1 MSLLNQLFN
10 RGVFGSKCK
19 TCLNLAIS
27 RIKLL
32 QNKRDLQL
40 KHMRKEIAQFLQA
53 GQEAIARIRVE
64 HVIREQNIRAAYEI
78 LELFCEFVLVRV
90 PILESQKKP
99 IFGILNARPSAQP
112 LYSPSSC
119 LKNCEPNHMVRG
131 KVLLNKSQYMDQTLA
146 QQISPS
152 HPIWECPAELRE
164 AIASIIFAAP
174 RCSEVPDLLQIKNL
188 FAAKY
193 GKEFNMAATELRP
206 DSGVNRAIIERL
218 SVRAPPAEARLKV
231 LKEIAQ
237 EFSLE
242 WDSSNTEAE
251 LGKKHEDL
259 LGGSKQIMADAILP
273 QAPTKQSS
281 PLSPPS
287 NGAHSTLNTDNKQG
301 SHRLQAPALVSNM
314 PQVNANEIEP
324 SIRNYMAHVQRET
337 TSQSSD
343 VLERAQ
349 AAIASAERATIA
361 ARAAAELVNVQF
373 G

>member
-1 MSLLNQLFN
+1 
-10 RGVFGSKCK
+10 
-19 TCLNLAIS
+19 
-27 RIKLL
+27 
-32 QNKRDLQL
+32 
-40 KHMRKEIAQFLQA
+40 MRKEIAQFLQA

-90 PILESQKKP
+90 PILESQK
-99 IFGILNARPSAQP
+99 
-112 LYSPSSC
+112 
-119 LKNCEPNHMVRG
+119 
-131 KVLLNKSQYMDQTLA
+131 
-146 QQISPS
+146 
-152 HPIWECPAELRE
+152 ECPTELRE

-193 GKEFNMAATELRP
+193 GKEFNMAASELRP

-259 LGGSKQIMADAILP
+259 LGGSKEIMADAILP

-301 SHRLQAPALVSNM
+301 SHRLEAPALVSNM
-314 PQVNANEIEP
+314 PRVNANEIEP
-324 SIRNYMAHVQRET
+324 SIRNYMADVQRET

-343 VLERAQ
+343 VLERARV
-349 AAIASAERATIA
+349 AIASAERATIA

>member
-1 MSLLNQLFN
+1 
-10 RGVFGSKCK
+10 
-19 TCLNLAIS
+19 
-27 RIKLL
+27 
-32 QNKRDLQL
+32 
-40 KHMRKEIAQFLQA
+40 MRKEIAQFLQA

-90 PILESQKKP
+90 PILESQK
-99 IFGILNARPSAQP
+99 
-112 LYSPSSC
+112 
-119 LKNCEPNHMVRG
+119 
-131 KVLLNKSQYMDQTLA
+131 
-146 QQISPS
+146 
-152 HPIWECPAELRE
+152 ECPTELRE

-193 GKEFNMAATELRP
+193 GKEFNMAASELRP

-281 PLSPPS
+281 PLPPPS

-301 SHRLQAPALVSNM
+301 SHRLEAPALVSNM
-314 PQVNANEIEP
+314 PRVNANEIEP
-324 SIRNYMAHVQRET
+324 SIRNYMADVQRET
-337 TSQSSD
+337 TSHSSD
-343 VLERAQ
+343 VLERARV
-349 AAIASAERATIA
+349 AIASAERATIA

>member
-40 KHMRKEIAQFLQA
+40 KHVRKEIAQFLQA

-90 PILESQKKP
+90 PILESQK
-99 IFGILNARPSAQP
+99 
-112 LYSPSSC
+112 
-119 LKNCEPNHMVRG
+119 
-131 KVLLNKSQYMDQTLA
+131 
-146 QQISPS
+146 
-152 HPIWECPAELRE
+152 ECPAELRE

-193 GKEFNMAATELRP
+193 GKEFNMAASELRP

-324 SIRNYMAHVQRET
+324 SIRNYMADVRRET

-343 VLERAQ
+343 VLERAR